1 MIAKITKG
9 RALKSLAAYLL
20 HGSNNESPNRG
31 QVLATNFAGSDIRSW
46 SREFAAFR
54 RLRAGLARAV
64 AHISLNLSP
73 EERPLSDEEFIEI
86 ATRFKAGMGYT
97 DDCPFLL
104 VRHRDCD
111 HQHVHLVL
119 SRISLT
125 GVVPETND
133 FRKAEKL
140 AAALRAEFNL
150 KGPADTKKKKQ
161 EADMAT
167 SKAEERAKRLEEYA
181 LGRLEEISVDGDNK
195 LAAVSQPD
203 APSIEFSGPLTV
215 KEEREFRR
223 EAVSDDYQKMMQAMF
238 EEQLRYI
245 RKTAK
250 GLTMYF
256 HDGARLHDSG
266 SRIVCYNATSPAIAA
281 QRLMEVA
288 AMKGWDTGFVVR
300 GSDELLRYA
309 AIIAVRRNLPIV
321 ALDAHQLAII
331 TAVRDSMQDAGAV
344 VAAVPPSPLP
354 PPASPSR
361 ILPTSTMTGR
371 KGLGG
376 RLRNRRLSEDEE
388 GGDDYD
394 GGTRPSLP
402 RPR

>member
-20 HGSNNESPNRG
+20 HGSNNANPNRG
-31 QVLATNFAGSDIRSW
+31 QVLATNFAGNDIRSW

-54 RLRAGLARAV
+54 RLRSGLARAV

-73 EERPLSDEEFIEI
+73 EERALSDEEFIEI

-133 FRKAEKL
+133 FRRAEKL

-150 KGPADTKKKKQ
+150 KGPADTKKKKE
-161 EADMAT
+161 EAAMA
-167 SKAEERAKRLEEYA
+167 KANADERAKRLEEYA

-195 LAAVSQPD
+195 MAAVSQPD
-203 APSIEFSGPLTV
+203 APSIEFAAPLTI
-215 KEEREFRR
+215 KQERELRR
-223 EAVSDDYQKMMQAMF
+223 EAVSDDYQTMMHELF
-238 EEQLRYI
+238 EQQLRYL

-256 HDGARLHDSG
+256 KDGSRLHDSG
-266 SRIVCYNATSPAIAA
+266 NRVVCYNATSPAVAA
-281 QRLMEVA
+281 QRLMEVV
-288 AMKGWDTGFVVR
+288 AMKGWDSGFVVR
-300 GSDELLRYA
+300 GSDDLLRYA
-309 AIIAVRRNLPIV
+309 AIIAIRRNLPIV

-331 TAVRDSMQDAGAV
+331 TAVRESVQEAV
-344 VAAVPPSPLP
+344 VAAVPPSPDLP
-354 PPASPSR
+354 PTPRA
-361 ILPTSTMTGR
+361 LPTSTMTGR
-371 KGLGG
+371 KGLSG
-376 RLRNRRLSEDEE
+376 RLRDRRLSE
-388 GGDDYD
+388 GDDDGDEYD
-394 GGTRPSLP
+394 GTGGTRPSLP